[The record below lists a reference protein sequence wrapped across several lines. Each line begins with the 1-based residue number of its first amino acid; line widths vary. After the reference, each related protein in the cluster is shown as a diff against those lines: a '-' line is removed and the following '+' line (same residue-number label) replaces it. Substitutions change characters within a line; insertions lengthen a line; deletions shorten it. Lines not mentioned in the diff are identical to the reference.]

1 MSPILRKQVN
11 FVNRI
16 DNEAGDHHHAQ
27 AEALFDAIHT
37 VMHLYRA
44 RQLRGLR
51 DTPHELTHMEM
62 KALSFF
68 ARHPGAS
75 QSELVA
81 HSGRDK
87 AQLARL
93 LRGLRDKGLLD
104 AQADEQ
110 DKRSTRLR
118 LSPQGQAVFDS
129 LQQMGEDAATMA
141 VAGMSGDERAG
152 LLTLLQRIK
161 LNLETGQQG
170 G

>member
-1 MSPILRKQVN
+1 MSPILHKQVN
-11 FVNRI
+11 IVNRI
-16 DNEAGDHHHAQ
+16 DGDETG
-27 AEALFDAIHT
+27 AEAEAVFDAIHT

-93 LRGLRDKGLLD
+93 LRGLRDKGMLD
-104 AQADEQ
+104 AQVDEQ
-110 DKRSTRLR
+110 DKRSARLR
-118 LSPQGQAVFDS
+118 LTAQGQAVFDS
-129 LQQMGEDAATMA
+129 VEQMGADVSGMA
-141 VAGMSGDERAG
+141 VAGLSGEERVQ
-152 LLTLLQRIK
+152 LLALLRRVK
-161 LNLETGQQG
+161 LNLE
-170 G
+170 